1 MFPCFHSRVQTSAHN
16 CFSCLEVRPK
26 VSPGLMSVQ
35 FTGSAFRYFPY
46 NLVVDLSTLKD
57 ESQGVHWRNRVT
69 NESFEL
75 TSAYDKFLNTSSTPS
90 LESTHKFFY
99 YFVSSA
105 LLGLQLTLER
115 EFVHFNHD
123 DDGGPSFED
132 KHLLSVKKVHKSLVP
147 LIRETIQYQNQGR
160 VSSHTI
166 ERLLRESSVDQLLH
180 TRTPAIVLADSYGE
194 RALSARRRL
203 SLQYAK
209 TEDWWRYFDKWE
221 LSLAKFQV
229 RQQGFTVRGNGHLVS
244 RFRDEIKAKA
254 SANDNPNSVSA
265 KEPAASTCVG
275 TIHGEGKAHT
285 STHKA
290 KSKKS
295 HSTRLWKHLTIS
307 RDETSASNFLHERLL
322 ILFLGRE
329 YLGGEQAGH
338 AVSNIQH
345 TEGPSITQQK
355 QQSHSIPIYP
365 RRDTATDQGSSH
377 HMSLQRASLQHSTE
391 NRPSLVFQIRKMESG
406 DQGNPKVGVGEGGNR
421 SRALS
426 CQDFQDHQPA
436 GRLKS
441 LESEDHFVNDGREAQ
456 YNWKVIHFFAS
467 FRGQESDGYLDKPT
481 WTPGFG
487 DDNFTLKAFLPV
499 TNVEGYEKQAGF
511 DFTIHRYYSSES
523 LLPELRRALATK
535 QSPPDP
541 SHHQEKLQLRS
552 QQMREA
558 VHEFLKLHPEF
569 LKSYPSFD
577 IRAPI
582 SAPYIFWYLCRSQAT
597 LQQLSTSHQDLMRTL
612 TSWIDRNYEDQ
623 YAEAKHHFDNGVVT
637 LRTMP
642 FLLCPGDV
650 LVWKEKGKTK
660 AAINSSQAVQTSPPI
675 LYWNS
680 SQVLEI
686 ENTNHRGIK
695 RGEFSTT
702 WAVDVWSYRFNGEFV
717 RDKRSMN
724 IKFKALSLD
733 QEVEI
738 SKLGVYPLRFADEK
752 LKLQLETRGKT
763 FWTCRYRNLVS
774 YTGDQGIFTVCGPC
788 FSEIYTQL
796 TSMEQNGER
805 FMVDFQVYKQLHS
818 DSLKFKLLYE
828 EDSDSDSSDSDSSS
842 DDSSDSGDDS
852 DDGEDDENR
861 RRMSAEDMASETPPS
876 RPYIYLF
883 PDSVPAY
890 NLRSKKWGK

>member
-1 MFPCFHSRVQTSAHN
+1 MPSQV
-16 CFSCLEVRPK
+16 
-26 VSPGLMSVQ
+26 VSY
-35 FTGSAFRYFPY
+35 AYRCFPY
-46 NLVVDLSTLKD
+46 HLDPPILNNQ
-57 ESQGVHWRNRVT
+57 SQGVHWRIRLT
-69 NESFEL
+69 HESFDL
-75 TSAYDKFLNTSSTPS
+75 RSAYGKFLKQSSTPS

-99 YFVSSA
+99 YFVFNA
-105 LLGLQLTLER
+105 LTSLQLALER
-115 EFVHFNHD
+115 EFVYFNHD
-123 DDGGPSFED
+123 DDEGPSFEET
-132 KHLLSVKKVHKSLVP
+132 HLLNAKKVHQSLVP
-147 LIRETIQYQNQGR
+147 LIRESIQYQNQGL

-166 ERLLRESSVDQLLH
+166 DRLLRESNVEELLR
-180 TRTPAIVLADSYGE
+180 TRTPEKLLADSFGE
-194 RALSARRRL
+194 RSLRARKRL
-203 SLQYAK
+203 PFHHHRAQG
-209 TEDWWRYFDKWE
+209 WWRYFDKWE

-229 RQQGFTVRGNGHLVS
+229 RQQGFTVRDNAHLVS
-244 RFRDEIKAKA
+244 RFRDEIAAKT
-254 SANDNPNSVSA
+254 SANDTPRAANGKGPATSA
-265 KEPAASTCVG
+265 TVG
-275 TIHGEGKAHT
+275 PIQGEGKEHT

-290 KSKKS
+290 KDKKS

-307 RDETSASNFLHERLL
+307 RDETSASDFLHERLL

-329 YLGGEQAGH
+329 YLGEEQTGQ
-338 AVSNIQH
+338 AVDNIQH
-345 TEGPSITQQK
+345 SKGPQQR
-355 QQSHSIPIYP
+355 QQLHSFPTYP
-365 RRDTATDQGSSH
+365 PKDTATEQGSLH
-377 HMSLQRASLQHSTE
+377 HISLQKISLQHSRG
-391 NRPSLVFQIRKMESG
+391 NGSSLGFQIGKMHSS
-406 DQGNPKVGVGEGGNR
+406 DQGSPKVGVEEDGNS

-426 CQDFQDHQPA
+426 FQHRQAA
-436 GRLKS
+436 GCLTS
-441 LESEDHFVNDGREAQ
+441 FNSEGHRVDDGREAQ
-456 YNWKVIHFFAS
+456 YNWKVIHFFPA
-467 FRGQESDGYLDKPT
+467 FRGQEPDGYLDKPA

-523 LLPELRRALATK
+523 LLPELRRALATR

-541 SHHQEKLQLRS
+541 SHYQEKLQLRS

-582 SAPYIFWYLCRSQAT
+582 SAPYIFWYICRSQAT
-597 LQQLSTSHQDLMRTL
+597 LQALSTSHQDLMRTL

-623 YAEAKHHFDNGVVT
+623 YAEAKHHFENGVVT

-660 AAINSSQAVQTSPPI
+660 AAISSSQAVQTSPPI
-675 LYWNS
+675 LYWDS

-686 ENTNHRGIK
+686 ENTNHRRMK

-702 WAVDVWSYRFNGEFV
+702 WAVDAWSYRFSGEFV

-724 IKFKALSLD
+724 IKFKAPSLD

-752 LKLQLETRGKT
+752 TKLQLETRGKT

-774 YTGDQGIFTVCGPC
+774 YTGDQGIFTVCGP
-788 FSEIYTQL
+788 SLSVTYTHL
-796 TSMEQNGER
+796 TTMEQNGER

-818 DSLKFKLLYE
+818 DSLKFKLLYDE
-828 EDSDSDSSDSDSSS
+828 EDSDSGSSDSESSS
-842 DDSSDSGDDS
+842 DDSSDTGDDS
-852 DDGEDDENR
+852 YDDEDDENR
-861 RRMSAEDMASETPPS
+861 RKMSAEDMASETPPS

-890 NLRSKKWGK
+890 NLRSKKWGE